1 LKLDKKLLEVERDIV
16 GDIWQSGEMR
26 ENHYYMADEIGSRFA
41 GTKSEKRAQEHM
53 VAKLKEYGYGNTLAE
68 PFKYFGWKRGPASL
82 EVTEPYQREFP
93 VISLAISPG
102 GKVEG
107 EVIDLGTG
115 SPEEFEAIDPAEVKG
130 KIVLCSSATS
140 PAGKRVHRR
149 TKYGYAVE
157 YGAVGFIFTNHNP
170 GQLPPTGSLRPSYR
184 LGGEIPGVGI
194 SLEYGSLMR
203 RLAKG
208 RTLKGKITNES
219 EIVPDTE
226 SANIICELPGS
237 SKKDEWIV
245 VGGHYDGHDI
255 AQGAMDNL
263 SGTVVTMELAR
274 ALKKYE
280 GKFKRSIRFICF
292 ACEEIGV
299 TGSTCYVDLH
309 KDEMKDV
316 AIMLNLELGGLANK
330 EGTQHVAFNVFQPPE
345 LRGTLEEFGEE
356 IGYPMTVSTRTHAAS
371 DHWPFYMRGVPT
383 ATMGAEPSPRQL
395 IVGRGWG
402 HTKADTMDKVDP
414 RNMQEGAM
422 VAARLVLRL
431 ANQEGKI
438 AEHTPLEEIIDRLE
452 EKGMKKTLEIQ
463 KKWHPNSTR

>member
-1 LKLDKKLLEVERDIV
+1 MLDKKFLEIEREII
-16 GDIWQSGEMR
+16 GEIWQSGEMR
-26 ENHYYMADEIGSRFA
+26 ENHYYMADELGSRFA
-41 GTKSEKRAQEHM
+41 GTESEKRAQEHI
-53 VAKLKEYGYGNTLAE
+53 VAKLKEYGYENAHAE
-68 PFKYFGWKRGPASL
+68 PFKYFGWKRGPVSL
-82 EVTEPYQREFP
+82 KVTEPYERDFP
-93 VISLAISPG
+93 VISLAVSPG
-102 GKVEG
+102 GEVEA

-115 SPEEFEAIDPAEVKG
+115 SPDEFEAVDPADVKG

-157 YGAVGFIFTNHNP
+157 YGAIGFIFMNHNP
-170 GQLPPTGSLRPSYR
+170 GQLPPTGSLRPAYR
-184 LGGEIPGVGI
+184 MGGEIPGIGI
-194 SLEYGSLMR
+194 SLENGSLMR

-208 RTLKGKITNES
+208 KPFKARIRNES

-255 AQGAMDNL
+255 AHGAMDNL
-263 SGTVVTMELAR
+263 SGAVTTIELAR
-274 ALKKYE
+274 VLKKYE
-280 GKFKRSIRFICF
+280 GKFRRSIRFICF

-316 AIMLNLELGGLANK
+316 AIVLNLELGGLANK
-330 EGTQHVAFNVFQPPE
+330 DGTQHAAFTIYQPPE
-345 LRGTLEEFGEE
+345 LKEMLEEFGED
-356 IGYPMTVSTRTHAAS
+356 IGYPWTISMGTSAAS
-371 DHWPFYMRGVPT
+371 DHWPFYMQGVP
-383 ATMGAEPSPRQL
+383 AVTMGAEPSPRQL

-402 HTKADTMDKVDP
+402 HTTADMMDKVDP

-422 VAARLVLRL
+422 VLARLVLRL
-431 ANQEGKI
+431 ANQEEKI
-438 AEHTPLEEIIDRLE
+438 AEHTPIEEIIDHLE
-452 EKGMKKTLEIQ
+452 KKGMKRTLEIQ
-463 KKWHPNSTR
+463 KKWHPFSTR